1 MTASAADLPARS
13 RLGAIF
19 AEPEAVRVEVYQSVE
34 YPAPIVGFNLL
45 PDPPWARGGYYY
57 GSSWSYYYPGPYYGG
72 PYYTH
77 GGRLPYVCGLYS
89 YCLFNG
95 EAPNSSFPP
104 PLLKHSAGR
113 RFGCRLDALP

>member
-34 YPAPIVGFNLL
+34 YPAPIIGFNLL

-72 PYYTH
+72 PHYTY
-77 GGRLPYVCGLYS
+77 GGRLPYVFGLYGYFFLS
-89 YCLFNG
+89 G
-95 EAPNSSFPP
+95 EAPSSLFPP
-104 PLLKHSAGR
+104 PFQKDLAGPWVGLK
-113 RFGCRLDALP
+113 

>member
-72 PYYTH
+72 ALYNEP
-77 GGRLPYVCGLYS
+77 RRPASVCGLVG
-89 YCLFNG
+89 CCVF
-95 EAPNSSFPP
+95 AWPRQKPP
-104 PLLKHSAGR
+104 RACPVLA
-113 RFGCRLDALP
+113 